1 MQEKCITVENVS
13 KSYSEKVL
21 LNNVSLGVN
30 EGDKVRFF
38 PYKSNND
45 GKFIL
50 ICNLDSKK

>member
-1 MQEKCITVENVS
+1 VHIIERT
-13 KSYSEKVL
+13 L
-21 LNNVSLGVN
+21 LNSPFQDFGVN